1 MCSWVTDTPDTG
13 LARPGLTEDPHPE
26 RNMAE
31 VEVGFIGSGDAFGSG
46 GRFQTCIAIRTSH
59 DFFLVDCGASS
70 LIAMRKQQIEPR
82 EVSKILITH
91 LHGDHFGG
99 LPFFLLDAQLVSK
112 RAAPLTLVGPPGLEE
127 RLKAAMEILFAG
139 SSKVE
144 PNFEVRFVELKAR
157 TPTRIDGI
165 RVTAF
170 PAAHF
175 SGAPS
180 YSLRVEVEQK
190 VFVYS
195 GDTQWTDTLIEA
207 SADADLFVC
216 ESYAFE
222 GNVPLHN
229 SYRMIMENR
238 PRLTCKNIIL
248 THLSQEM
255 LSRADEVDLPMAED
269 GLWLRL

>member
-1 MCSWVTDTPDTG
+1 
-13 LARPGLTEDPHPE
+13 
-26 RNMAE
+26 MAE
-31 VEVGFIGSGDAFGSG
+31 LEVGFIGSGDAFGSG
-46 GRFQTCIAIRTSH
+46 GRFQTCIALRTSD

-70 LIAMRKQQIEPR
+70 LIAMRQQRIEPR

-99 LPFFLLDAQLVSK
+99 LPFFLLDAQMVSK
-112 RAAPLTLVGPPGLEE
+112 RGAPLTLVGPPGFEE
-127 RLKAAMEILFAG
+127 RLKAAMEILFPG

-144 PNFEVRFVELKAR
+144 PYFEVRFIELKPR
-157 TPTRIDGI
+157 TPTPVDGI
-165 RVTAF
+165 EVTAF

-190 VFVYS
+190 VVVYS

-216 ESYAFE
+216 ESYVFDKEVA
-222 GNVPLHN
+222 LHN
-229 SYRMIMENR
+229 NYRTIMKNR
-238 PRLTCKNIIL
+238 SRLSCKKIII
-248 THLSQEM
+248 THMSEDM
-255 LSRADEVDLPMAED
+255 LSRAPQVELPMAED
-269 GLWLRL
+269 GLWLQL